1 MVVAAA
7 PSSYWFITRATGA
20 MALVL
25 LTGSVALGIASV
37 RRTELA
43 NLRFVVDSLHRSVS
57 LLAVVFVL
65 LHVVTTL
72 LDGFAPIGVL
82 DVIIPFRSAYRPV
95 WLGLGAFAFDLV
107 AAVTITSL
115 IRQRVGYRGWRATH
129 WLAYVS
135 WPLALLH
142 SYGTGTDP
150 KAPWMLV
157 LTGLCLVV
165 VLATVVARVSTGW
178 PTHLPMRLSA
188 LGAAALFPLGLVAW
202 LLPGPLGSGWAERAG
217 TPAALLASARA
228 TTTVS
233 GRAPASSSHAAAGP
247 HPVVVSARF
256 RARVRQH
263 QLGPGAAVVDISL
276 TVDDP
281 SLRYVHIRIEGQAIP
296 GGGVEMS
303 DSQVSVGPASN
314 RDRYSGH
321 VTDLAGPTIRATAAD
336 ATGAAVA
343 IVAQLEAQGRDGSA
357 SGILTARSGSSP

>member
-95 WLGLGAFAFDLV
+95 WLGLGAVAFDLV

-202 LLPGPLGSGWAERAG
+202 LLPGPL
-217 TPAALLASARA
+217 AALLASARA

>member
-25 LTGSVALGIASV
+25 LTCSVALGIASV
-37 RRTELA
+37 RRMELA
-43 NLRFVVDSLHRSVS
+43 NRRFVVDALHRSVS

-65 LHVVTTL
+65 LHVLTTL

-82 DVIIPFRSAYRPV
+82 DVVMPFRSAYRPV
-95 WLGLGAFAFDLV
+95 WLGLGAVAFDLV

-129 WLAYVS
+129 WLVYAG

-150 KAPWMLV
+150 KAHWMLV
-157 LTGLCLVV
+157 LTGLCV
-165 VLATVVARVSTGW
+165 VLLLAAVVARVCAGW

-228 TTTVS
+228 ITSVS
-233 GRAPASSSHAAAGP
+233 GRTPVSASHAASGP

-256 RARVRQH
+256 RGRVGQR

-276 TVDDP
+276 VVADP

-303 DSQVSVGPASN
+303 DSQVTAGPRSD
-314 RDRYSGH
+314 RQRYSGH
-321 VTDLAGPTIRATAAD
+321 VTALAGPTIRASATD
-336 ATGAAVA
+336 ATGASVA
-343 IVAQLEAQGRDGSA
+343 IVAELEAQGRDGSA
-357 SGILTARSGSSP
+357 AGVLTARSGSSP